1 LLAPG
6 LSGAPAR
13 RVVNSYRELN
23 MFASLILLVALFS
36 QIEIDPI
43 APDPAADPAPP
54 AAAATDAPAAD
65 PASPPPPTTASGAA
79 AAPKHE
85 TGMLTSLLLKF
96 TMVGAEWVLWLLV
109 LLSIVSVALIV
120 ERSLYFYNHRVD
132 GEQLGQQV
140 EQLLGEG
147 NVRGVW
153 DLVNGSDCI
162 EHEVVAAGL
171 PALRRGA
178 TACSEAMMAAK
189 ARLKPAVDS
198 RLSVLAT
205 IGSNAPFVGLLGT
218 VLGIVKA
225 ASDLAG
231 GGAGQGDPNAVMAG
245 VFEALVAT
253 AVGLFVAIP
262 AVVAYNLFQ
271 RKVRTTMAQ
280 TDALAHLVLA
290 NVRVESKKGV
300 APGVAPESV
309 PPVVGR
315 IN

>member
-1 LLAPG
+1 MLSSLLIQLALFAQVGAGPAPG
-6 LSGAPAR
+6 DDPLANDPVAAAAENLTAPA
-13 RVVNSYRELN
+13 
-23 MFASLILLVALFS
+23 
-36 QIEIDPI
+36 
-43 APDPAADPAPP
+43 AADPAPAPTTP
-54 AAAATDAPAAD
+54 AATPEAAGAN
-65 PASPPPPTTASGAA
+65 PASPATPT
-79 AAPKHE
+79 HE
-85 TGMLTSLLLKF
+85 TGMLTGLLLKF

-109 LLSIVSVALIV
+109 ILSIVSVALIV

-153 DLVNGSDCI
+153 DLVNGSDSI

-189 ARLKPAVDS
+189 ARLKPVLDA

-271 RKVRTTMAQ
+271 RKVKTTMAQ

-290 NVRVESKKGV
+290 NVRVESKKGAGLPETTV
-300 APGVAPESV
+300 ATAA
-309 PPVVGR
+309 PPVVAR
-315 IN
+315 TN